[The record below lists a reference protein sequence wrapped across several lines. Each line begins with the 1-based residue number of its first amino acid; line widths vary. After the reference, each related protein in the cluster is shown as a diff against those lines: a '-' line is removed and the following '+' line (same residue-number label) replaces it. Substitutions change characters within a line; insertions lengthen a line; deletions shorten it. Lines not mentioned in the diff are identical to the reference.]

1 MPRVTACRP
10 RRMVLRPST
19 ICAGKRPDVVVL
31 DLEMPVM
38 DGWSL
43 LRSCRGLPELADLP
57 VIAMSGMQD
66 ALATLA
72 DLDVDTYL
80 HKPFDL
86 EELALAIGEPES
98 ASVDADARC
107 SYCEADGPGR
117 TLRVFS
123 KEQPLGHWKLCERC
137 WRFLE
142 LGSRCSIAGGASPSD
157 SARPFRSML
166 SRRAPGLPADYPICR
181 ASQLDDSRS
190 QTGL

>member
-1 MPRVTACRP
+1 
-10 RRMVLRPST
+10 MVLRPST

-142 LGSRCSIAGGASPSD
+142 LGFALQHRGRSLAQRLGEAFPIHAVE
-157 SARPFRSML
+157 ARTWITSGLSHL
-166 SRRAPGLPADYPICR
+166 SRQPI
-181 ASQLDDSRS
+181 
-190 QTGL
+190 G